1 MKALLD
7 EKITLVFVLGALV
20 IFAILPWVSLDSD
33 VSGIYWSIED
43 ARTDENTDSLSGL
56 DLVQADSFI
65 GTQPTLLMIMA
76 GASVL
81 TVLSLVI
88 AAFVEPFKV
97 FDPYIRFVLGGVIFL
112 LAIYVSF
119 TLLTGEVGSQ
129 TTFSPSYISDDGT
142 QIVIGIMPPDGKDYF
157 VRGDAPKNTSSFGG
171 SSFDFKTNDFM
182 NIHIGPIA
190 MLLAG
195 FVIAVR
201 GRVPTSQN
209 IQRDR
214 LLSRMLNMT
223 DEERIQ
229 EVHHIWKTT
238 PEHARRNTVIKLLS
252 PIKGYHE
259 INELL
264 EKWSAEAKSTA

>member
-1 MKALLD
+1 MQALLN

-43 ARTDENTDSLSGL
+43 ARTGENADSLSGL

-65 GTQPTLLMIMA
+65 GTQPTLLMIMV
-76 GASVL
+76 GALVL

-97 FDPYIRFVLGGVIFL
+97 FDPYVRFVLGGVIVL
-112 LAIYVSF
+112 LAVYVSF

-142 QIVIGIMPPDGKDYF
+142 QIIIGIMPPDGKDYF
-157 VRGDAPKNTSSFGG
+157 VRGDAPENASSFVG

-195 FVIAVR
+195 LVIAVR

-209 IQRDR
+209 IQRAR
-214 LLSRMLNMT
+214 LLFRMSKMT
-223 DEERIQ
+223 DDECIEEVRRIW
-229 EVHHIWKTT
+229 EKT
-238 PEHARRNTVIKLLS
+238 PEYSRRNTVLSLLGTF
-252 PIKGYHE
+252 KGYDE

-264 EKWSAEAKSTA
+264 EKWSKETKNTA